1 MVVVLGRAGPPG
13 DFIIC
18 SLHLISSLMLLLL
31 LLEALEPE
39 GKQQQQH
46 RRQQKQ
52 PPTSSL
58 PFPSAAGS
66 TENA

>member
-1 MVVVLGRAGPPG
+1 MVVVVLGRAGPPG

-39 GKQQQQH
+39 GKQQQQ